1 MTSLLI
7 KAELARV
14 ARVRRAMP
22 FVWGLVVL
30 WGVSAALKTR
40 RVVQI
45 ALAFGLSRQ
54 EAIGLI
60 TMSNSSRITK
70 SFPGYA
76 MVFYDLAIS
85 SFGYAM
91 AFCLG
96 VFGLSLRAAALRRQ
110 TAILQYAQ
118 ELEQAREGRV
128 ASFGTDRK
136 D

>member
-7 KAELARV
+7 SAELARV

-30 WGVSAALKTR
+30 WGVFAALKIR
-40 RVVQI
+40 RVVQM
-45 ALAFGLSRQ
+45 ALAFGLSRH
-54 EAIGLI
+54 EAVELI
-60 TMSNSSRITK
+60 TMSNSSLITK
-70 SFPGYA
+70 SFPRYA
-76 MVFYDLAIS
+76 MVFHDLAIS

-96 VFGLSLRAAALRRQ
+96 AFGLSLRAAALRRQ

-118 ELEQAREGRV
+118 ELEKEQDRRV

>member
-1 MTSLLI
+1 MPSLLI
-7 KAELARV
+7 NAELARV

-22 FVWGLVVL
+22 FFWGLVVL
-30 WGVSAALKTR
+30 WGVSAALKTC
-40 RVVQI
+40 RVVQM

-54 EAIGLI
+54 EAIELI

-70 SFPGYA
+70 SFPRYA
-76 MVFYDLAIS
+76 MVFHDLATS

-91 AFCLG
+91 AFCVG
-96 VFGLSLRAAALRRQ
+96 VFVLILGAAALRRQ
-110 TAILQYAQ
+110 IAILQYAQ